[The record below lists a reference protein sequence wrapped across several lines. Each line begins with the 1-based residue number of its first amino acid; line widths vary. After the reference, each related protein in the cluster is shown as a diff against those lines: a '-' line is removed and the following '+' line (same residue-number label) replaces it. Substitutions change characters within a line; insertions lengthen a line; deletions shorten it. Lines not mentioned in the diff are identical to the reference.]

1 LYGGYVRPHAA
12 IFWTLGRRRLPST
25 LERRNHGDIAAHQLG
40 QQLLIH

>member
-1 LYGGYVRPHAA
+1 MAA
-12 IFWTLGRRRLPST
+12 TFARMPLSSGRWAAGRLPST